1 MISTEKVMVNDSPSA
16 SMIAEVE
23 ADPAWGKYGL
33 SGPKYD
39 SECDSIK
46 LVK

>member
-1 MISTEKVMVNDSPSA
+1 MIITEKVMVNDSPSA
-16 SMIAEVE
+16 SIIAEVE
-23 ADPAWGKYGL
+23 VDPAWGKYGL

-39 SECDSIK
+39 PESDSIK